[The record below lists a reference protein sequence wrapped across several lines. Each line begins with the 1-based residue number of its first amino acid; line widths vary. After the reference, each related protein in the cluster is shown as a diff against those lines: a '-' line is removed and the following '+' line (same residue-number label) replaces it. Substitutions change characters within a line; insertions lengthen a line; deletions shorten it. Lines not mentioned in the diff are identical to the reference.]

1 MEIISN
7 KNHQLKE
14 KIVRDINRV
23 NPNLVIDVGCGSYW
37 SKPRI
42 QNVVGFDQT
51 KWKRNSFNF
60 GEPDYICTIKEA
72 KFDPECA
79 DVVMCIGSLNLEDG
93 NVAHGEISIYR
104 WTNEDILSDF
114 DIVYKWSRKYIVM
127 RARWELDFIEEVQ
140 NLYNL
145 KLVKEIKNYPKSD
158 NVIIAKTGEVYNTNV
173 SLVPYNYYW
182 WWEK

>member
-72 KFDPECA
+72 KFEPECA

-93 NVAHGEISIYR
+93 NVAHGEISI
-104 WTNEDILSDF
+104 
-114 DIVYKWSRKYIVM
+114 
-127 RARWELDFIEEVQ
+127 
-140 NLYNL
+140 
-145 KLVKEIKNYPKSD
+145 
-158 NVIIAKTGEVYNTNV
+158 
-173 SLVPYNYYW
+173 
-182 WWEK
+182 

>member
-51 KWKRNSFNF
+51 KWKRNSLTNLMAQFQKMEMMKKKN
-60 GEPDYICTIKEA
+60 
-72 KFDPECA
+72 
-79 DVVMCIGSLNLEDG
+79 SLKNKRQKLKQELKTLMLEH
-93 NVAHGEISIYR
+93 V
-104 WTNEDILSDF
+104 IL
-114 DIVYKWSRKYIVM
+114 
-127 RARWELDFIEEVQ
+127 
-140 NLYNL
+140 
-145 KLVKEIKNYPKSD
+145 
-158 NVIIAKTGEVYNTNV
+158 
-173 SLVPYNYYW
+173 
-182 WWEK
+182 

>member
-1 MEIISN
+1 MEIVST

-14 KIVRDINRV
+14 KIIKDVNRV

-37 SKPRI
+37 SKVRI

-72 KFDPECA
+72 KFEPECA
-79 DVVMCIGSLNLEDG
+79 DVVMCLGSMNFSVDDDSF
-93 NVAHGEISIYR
+93 NRR

-114 DIVYKWSRKYIVM
+114 DIIYKWSRKYIVM
-127 RARWELDFIEEVQ
+127 RARWELDFIEEVA

-145 KLVKEIKNYPKSD
+145 KLVGEIKNYPKP
-158 NVIIAKTGEVYNTNV
+158 IR
-173 SLVPYNYYW
+173 PHNYYW

>member
-1 MEIISN
+1 MGVRAKVEIVST

-14 KIVRDINRV
+14 KIVKDVNRV

-37 SKPRI
+37 SKVRI

-72 KFDPECA
+72 KFEPECA
-79 DVVMCIGSLNLEDG
+79 DVVMCIGSLNIDDH
-93 NVAHGEISIYR
+93 NVVEEKNRR

-114 DIVYKWSRKYIVM
+114 DIVYKWSRRYIVM
-127 RARWELDFIEEVQ
+127 RARWELDFIEEVA

-145 KLVKEIKNYPKSD
+145 KLVGEIKNYPKP
-158 NVIIAKTGEVYNTNV
+158 IR
-173 SLVPYNYYW
+173 PHNYYW

>member
-1 MEIISN
+1 MEVISN

-14 KIVRDINRV
+14 KIIRDINRV

-37 SKPRI
+37 SKRRI

-72 KFDPECA
+72 KFEPECA
-79 DVVMCIGSLNLEDG
+79 DVVMCLGSMNFSVDDDSF
-93 NVAHGEISIYR
+93 NRR

-114 DIVYKWSRKYIVM
+114 DIIYKWSR
-127 RARWELDFIEEVQ
+127 
-140 NLYNL
+140 NN
-145 KLVKEIKNYPKSD
+145 
-158 NVIIAKTGEVYNTNV
+158 
-173 SLVPYNYYW
+173 
-182 WWEK
+182 

>member
-51 KWKRNSFNF
+51 KWKRQKRLCYSK
-60 GEPDYICTIKEA
+60 I
-72 KFDPECA
+72 
-79 DVVMCIGSLNLEDG
+79 
-93 NVAHGEISIYR
+93 
-104 WTNEDILSDF
+104 
-114 DIVYKWSRKYIVM
+114 
-127 RARWELDFIEEVQ
+127 
-140 NLYNL
+140 
-145 KLVKEIKNYPKSD
+145 
-158 NVIIAKTGEVYNTNV
+158 
-173 SLVPYNYYW
+173 
-182 WWEK
+182 

>member
-1 MEIISN
+1 MEIVST

-14 KIVRDINRV
+14 KIVKDVNRV

-37 SKPRI
+37 SKVRI

-72 KFDPECA
+72 KFEPECA
-79 DVVMCIGSLNLEDG
+79 DVVMCIGSMNLSLDELSF
-93 NVAHGEISIYR
+93 NQR

-114 DIVYKWSRKYIVM
+114 DIIYKWSRKYIVM
-127 RARWELDFIEEVQ
+127 RARWELDFIEEVA

-145 KLVKEIKNYPKSD
+145 KLVGEIKNYPKP
-158 NVIIAKTGEVYNTNV
+158 IR
-173 SLVPYNYYW
+173 PHNYYW